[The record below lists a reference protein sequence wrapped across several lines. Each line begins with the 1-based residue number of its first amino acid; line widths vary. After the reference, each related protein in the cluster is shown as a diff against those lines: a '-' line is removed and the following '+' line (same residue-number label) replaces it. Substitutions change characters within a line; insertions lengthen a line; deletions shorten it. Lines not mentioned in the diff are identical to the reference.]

1 MFNSSDRT
9 ARKYIYLLLQSKR
22 EEMAAMDA
30 KRTEV
35 LVKRLCLALDQWRL
49 SVMRGSQQL
58 AAIVNLRY
66 PSDQEFTLTSLFG
79 LPTVNAYHINY

>member
-1 MFNSSDRT
+1 
-9 ARKYIYLLLQSKR
+9 
-22 EEMAAMDA
+22 MAAMDA

-66 PSDQEFTLTSLFG
+66 PSDQEFTLTSQFG
-79 LPTVNAYHINY
+79 